1 MIYILKNYPPVVKYV
16 LGILCYIYCTY
27 IMHMLFYFFCNYISY
42 YWAAVLQ
49 KIKDFY
55 GKINK
60 YLDKID
66 QNAKKTF
73 AV

>member
-1 MIYILKNYPPVVKYV
+1 MLYLLYLYHAYVIL
-16 LGILCYIYCTY
+16 
-27 IMHMLFYFFCNYISY
+27 FFCNYISY